1 MSCGRIGLL
10 RRKLLSASTVL
21 GSQRTTTMS
30 VRWSSCLTSRR
41 KIPGW
46 LGLRTRFESKQS
58 PLIRPKQKVVVDLR
72 LVTNFPSASPPHETA
87 GTVSTFGDL
96 TSNFTAKMSPILT
109 EWLSDWIQPN
119 ARWIMLLWTS
129 AAWVAW
135 RRAQQFNF
143 SFNSYHMLFPSTSKP
158 RSFVHLLVANH
169 FVNDQLPSV
178 LHHVRNVEDVRTDGL
193 RPPDWVMCPCTIL
206 IAHVLTLFTVLLS
219 ARSLRFLTF
228 LNESRSLKKW
238 KKKFHASSCSSAPT
252 VKDRVRPI
260 QNAKRK
266 GAVLISTGSRGTR
279 TFCAGRC
286 PTLFGT
292 CSLCTTNLVDE
303 ISAVSEVL

>member
-1 MSCGRIGLL
+1 MCKPAGAVIAPGVGDRPLALTSGSWHTPLVLSTSHPLLGLWKNSEGTAPMSCGRIGLL

-72 LVTNFPSASPPHETA
+72 LVTNFPSASPPHDTA

-158 RSFVHLLVANH
+158 RSFVSPV
-169 FVNDQLPSV
+169 
-178 LHHVRNVEDVRTDGL
+178 
-193 RPPDWVMCPCTIL
+193 
-206 IAHVLTLFTVLLS
+206 
-219 ARSLRFLTF
+219 
-228 LNESRSLKKW
+228 
-238 KKKFHASSCSSAPT
+238 SSQS
-252 VKDRVRPI
+252 
-260 QNAKRK
+260 
-266 GAVLISTGSRGTR
+266 
-279 TFCAGRC
+279 FC
-286 PTLFGT
+286 
-292 CSLCTTNLVDE
+292 E
-303 ISAVSEVL
+303 